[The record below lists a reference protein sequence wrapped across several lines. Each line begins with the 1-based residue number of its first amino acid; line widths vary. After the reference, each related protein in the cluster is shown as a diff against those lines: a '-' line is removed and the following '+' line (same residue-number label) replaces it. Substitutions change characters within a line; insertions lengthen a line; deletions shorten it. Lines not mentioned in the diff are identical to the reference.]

1 MIPPARGSPGETK
14 VEPRLNQAHPP
25 YSQDDFV
32 NMQGDYEQQARVEQ
46 SVVVDINSETDGPI
60 TFISPKSV

>member
-1 MIPPARGSPGETK
+1 
-14 VEPRLNQAHPP
+14 
-25 YSQDDFV
+25 
-32 NMQGDYEQQARVEQ
+32 MQGDYEQQARVEQ